1 MNIDYSK
8 ITDNPKVIELLK
20 QRIELENKIKAI
32 DKTALIKHEI
42 ELLSLPDVSESTS
55 PNAPEKIYLNIGFDK
70 DVLDI
75 KDIDFKELIEIT
87 WSKDKLSNNDI
98 LYSR

>member
-32 DKTALIKHEI
+32 DETALIKHEI
-42 ELLSLPDVSESTS
+42 ELLSLPVVIVTFGCDCEIPKPIDPYDTM
-55 PNAPEKIYLNIGFDK
+55 NKNICSDCT
-70 DVLDI
+70 L
-75 KDIDFKELIEIT
+75 LIA
-87 WSKDKLSNNDI
+87 N
-98 LYSR
+98 